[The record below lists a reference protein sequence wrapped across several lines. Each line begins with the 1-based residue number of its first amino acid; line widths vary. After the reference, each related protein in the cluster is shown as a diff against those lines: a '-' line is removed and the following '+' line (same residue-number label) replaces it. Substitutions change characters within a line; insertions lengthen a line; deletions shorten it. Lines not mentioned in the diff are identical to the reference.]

1 MRGVMY
7 LKRGRIVLLAPNF
20 KRIFFVCLIIQ
31 VHRLDLTVISSMWHI
46 MLTGRSPMSHQRLML
61 GQSLSLYSI

>member
-7 LKRGRIVLLAPNF
+7 LKRGRIVLLAHNF

-31 VHRLDLTVISSMWHI
+31 VHRLDLTVISSMWHT